1 MTKSLAAWAVVGGM
15 LAGAGATA
23 GAEPAPANPPAEAI
37 AAGVT
42 FVPMPASDAPVRYR
56 LTCRTELSEGGRAA
70 VVYELDGVLS
80 VRGVE
85 RGPSGLIV
93 GVEVERVTL
102 TRTAG
107 GEAVSAEAPVVEGEA
122 PPDNAKPAEDRSTL
136 RKLADALVA
145 AKIRVEATPFG
156 RVTDVLGLRDVYGVA
171 REVGREG
178 SIALQGLAPGS
189 AARTFTLLLQADE
202 PGDDGLMRQ
211 RRPGESW
218 TIDRTYRLPMDGT
231 MNASAKV
238 VFETLA
244 GNEATLTITGT
255 SEVKRAEGAGEGV
268 LRAKVRPR
276 TESERLTW
284 DVPRGRLV
292 RRSAESAVDTT
303 VTAGSDAGKAEASA
317 SVKTSVVFELLAGE
331 PAPTGK

>member
-1 MTKSLAAWAVVGGM
+1 VWAVVGGM
-15 LAGAGATA
+15 LAFSGALA
-23 GAEPAPANPPAEAI
+23 GAEPPPAGPPGETAPASVE
-37 AAGVT
+37 
-42 FVPMPASDAPVRYR
+42 FVPRPPTDAPARYR
-56 LTCRTELSEGGRAA
+56 LTCRTELTEGGRAA
-70 VVYELDGVLS
+70 VIYELDAVLN

-85 RGPSGLIV
+85 RGASGMVV

-107 GEAVSAEAPVVEGEA
+107 TETVSAVAPAAEGDA
-122 PPDNAKPAEDRSTL
+122 PPAGATPAEDRSTL
-136 RKLADALVA
+136 RQLADALVA

-156 RVTDVLGLRDVYGVA
+156 RVTDVLGLRDVYGAA
-171 REVGREG
+171 REVGRDG

-189 AARTFTLLLQADE
+189 AARTFTLLFQVDE
-202 PGDDGLMRQ
+202 PGEAGSMRP
-211 RRPGESW
+211 RRAGETW

-238 VFETLA
+238 VFDALA
-244 GNEATLTITGT
+244 GDEATLTITGT

-276 TESERLTW
+276 TETERVVW
-284 DVPRGRLV
+284 DTRRGQLI

-303 VTAGSDAGKAEASA
+303 VTAGTDAGKAEASA
-317 SVKTSVVFELLAGE
+317 SVRTSVAFELLPDAE
-331 PAPTGK
+331 TAPKPSDSR